1 MAALTSIAA
10 GVGIAAAVGSTAMSF
25 SQANKQKKLQ
35 KEAESEAEKA
45 MASARGRLDVNYM
58 EALSVQKEPYELQRE
73 AMLSQGTQATDAA
86 QESERGAAAGAG
98 RVQMAQNEAQ
108 GAIRTEM
115 GKELTEIE
123 RLKVAEESRLR
134 DLQTQL
140 DLGEVEGAQ
149 MAARNA
155 QEMAAQ
161 ATAQGWEGVTSAAT
175 QAANLVPLYAKSGAD
190 YTVNNGNNATSPL
203 TSQMSPISGQN
214 SNINYM
220 SPASGFGFGTLPT
233 TSSMGA
239 FNQSFGN
246 QMPTTNAM
254 GAFNQSFGN
263 QKQGNLVNPFLL
275 YP

>member
-1 MAALTSIAA
+1 
-10 GVGIAAAVGSTAMSF
+10 MSF

-190 YTVNNGNNATSPL
+190 YTVNNGNPVYSPFDPNA
-203 TSQMSPISGQN
+203 MSPISGAQNNLNALNQPIGTQVN
-214 SNINYM
+214 SNYN
-220 SPASGFGFGTLPT
+220 
-233 TSSMGA
+233 
-239 FNQSFGN
+239 
-246 QMPTTNAM
+246 
-254 GAFNQSFGN
+254 
-263 QKQGNLVNPFLL
+263 NPFSYL
-275 YP
+275 YS

>member
-10 GVGIAAAVGSTAMSF
+10 GVGIAATVGSTAMSF

-175 QAANLVPLYAKSGAD
+175 QVANLVPLYGYKKDAAVPGYSGPKASA
-190 YTVNNGNNATSPL
+190 TNNTTLVNPNGT
-203 TSQMSPISGQN
+203 TSQIQTQNLQWNPTGAGMPTLNQNQQPI
-214 SNINYM
+214 NI
-220 SPASGFGFGTLPT
+220 L
-233 TSSMGA
+233 
-239 FNQSFGN
+239 GN
-246 QMPTTNAM
+246 QM
-254 GAFNQSFGN
+254 QSNPVTSFYPDF
-263 QKQGNLVNPFLL
+263 QVNPFQ
-275 YP
+275 P

>member
-10 GVGIAAAVGSTAMSF
+10 GVGIAASVGGAAMSF

-161 ATAQGWEGVTSAAT
+161 ATTQGWEGVTSAAT
-175 QAANLVPLYAKSGAD
+175 QAANLIPLYGYKKDAAVPGYSGPKASA
-190 YTVNNGNNATSPL
+190 TNNTTLVNPNGT
-203 TSQMSPISGQN
+203 TSQIQTQNLQWNPTGAGMPTLNQNQQPI
-214 SNINYM
+214 NI
-220 SPASGFGFGTLPT
+220 L
-233 TSSMGA
+233 
-239 FNQSFGN
+239 GN
-246 QMPTTNAM
+246 QM
-254 GAFNQSFGN
+254 QSN
-263 QKQGNLVNPFLL
+263 TVNPFLL